1 MDKSAFELAHLINL
15 RQNYLGG
22 KKLFL
27 NMFTSSIYYIGTGG
41 LFISSTKAVQI
52 CTRSIGREVGSFI
65 TYHAH
70 SQQDYLSSIRGTVE
84 VTDWWLHNMTP
95 KSDYPKVP
103 NTFISTHLSV
113 LLQVHLEGFNVV
125 LKPQRGH
132 GPQQVVAVDGLPLLP
147 LALVTRSAKSR
158 PKTWTWTS
166 QHKTATQAT
175 QSPKRHS
182 KFATNSAAAEAL
194 TR

>member
-70 SQQDYLSSIRGTVE
+70 SQQDYLSSIGGTVE
-84 VTDWWLHNMTP
+84 VTDW
-95 KSDYPKVP
+95 
-103 NTFISTHLSV
+103 
-113 LLQVHLEGFNVV
+113 
-125 LKPQRGH
+125 
-132 GPQQVVAVDGLPLLP
+132 
-147 LALVTRSAKSR
+147 
-158 PKTWTWTS
+158 
-166 QHKTATQAT
+166 
-175 QSPKRHS
+175 
-182 KFATNSAAAEAL
+182 
-194 TR
+194 

>member
-1 MDKSAFELAHLINL
+1 
-15 RQNYLGG
+15 
-22 KKLFL
+22 
-27 NMFTSSIYYIGTGG
+27 MFTSSIYYIGTGG

-65 TYHAH
+65 TCHAH

-103 NTFISTHLSV
+103 NTFIKYAPLCTSAGTPWGVQCSPQTPTWPWPTAGRRRWWSSASPSGTCHSLCKEQTKNVDVDKSTQNRHPSYPKPETP
-113 LLQVHLEGFNVV
+113 LQ
-125 LKPQRGH
+125 
-132 GPQQVVAVDGLPLLP
+132 
-147 LALVTRSAKSR
+147 S
-158 PKTWTWTS
+158 
-166 QHKTATQAT
+166 
-175 QSPKRHS
+175 HS